1 MFEGLLWS
9 LAKKKLIPK
18 RKISR
23 VHRKRKGVKRVVCVL
38 FPLSQTFRS
47 ADEFID
53 NLMEVVREDLPFA
66 DLLVFPRLT
75 GNLLMGVFPFK
86 IEKFEKLEPFYVD
99 LLRYISKN
107 LDIPVI
113 SPGVETFRSVPDVLV
128 VKNGEIQQRH
138 APDIGHLVVD
148 LDDWR
153 VAILKKEE
161 TLSSKSLRP
170 LVEKDVFTFIHFELE
185 TEEKDWWNE
194 KRGLWARSQSLEVFG
209 IKLSPKGTFRG
220 RSYKGK
226 SYISAPI
233 PLTPNLT
240 GFLRQDGGVKMSAD
254 LELELLKERRH
265 RIDTVKHILF
275 RG

>member
-1 MFEGLLWS
+1 MFERLLWS
-9 LAKKKLIPK
+9 VAKKKLIPK

-23 VHRKRKGVKRVVCVL
+23 VHRERKGVKRVVCVL

-53 NLMEVVREDLPFA
+53 TLMEVVREDLSFA
-66 DLLVFPRLT
+66 DLLMFPRLT
-75 GNLLMGVFPFK
+75 GNLLMGVLPFK
-86 IEKFEKLEPFYVD
+86 TEKFEKLEPFYVD
-99 LLRYISKN
+99 LLRYISKSLN
-107 LDIPVI
+107 IPVI
-113 SPGVETFRSVPDVLV
+113 SPGVETFKSPPDILV
-128 VKNGEIQQRH
+128 VKDGEIHQRYT
-138 APDIGHLVVD
+138 PRNGHLVVD

-153 VAILKKEE
+153 VAILGKEE
-161 TLSSKSLRP
+161 TLSSKVLRP
-170 LVEKDVFTFIHFELE
+170 LVEKEVFTFIHFDLKA
-185 TEEKDWWNE
+185 EEEDWWSE

-209 IKLSPKGTFRG
+209 IKLSPKGTFRD

-226 SYISAPI
+226 SYMSAPI

-240 GFLRQDGGVKMSAD
+240 GFLRQDGSVKMSAD

-275 RG
+275 RR